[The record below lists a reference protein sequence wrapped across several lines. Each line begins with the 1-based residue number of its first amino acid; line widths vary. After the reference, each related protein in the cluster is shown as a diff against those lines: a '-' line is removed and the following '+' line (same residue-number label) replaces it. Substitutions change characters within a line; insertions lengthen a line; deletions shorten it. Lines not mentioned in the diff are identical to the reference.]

1 MDFTIHSD
9 GRTTLHERREFPDQA
24 PFKIY
29 ISDAERVTV
38 PLSDLEGG
46 ELEVKVAE
54 GELLVLHRPTRGGEA
69 ECVFSTVLGRSAPLW
84 PGADKDERDYSPET
98 P

>member
-9 GRTTLHERREFPDQA
+9 GRTEIFFRREFPDQA
-24 PFKIY
+24 PFKYY

-46 ELEVKVAE
+46 ELEIKVTDN
-54 GELLVLHRPTRGGEA
+54 ELLVLHRPARGGEP
-69 ECVFSTVLGRSAPLW
+69 ECVFSTELGRSAAPW
-84 PGADKDERDYSPET
+84 PGAGADERDYSPET